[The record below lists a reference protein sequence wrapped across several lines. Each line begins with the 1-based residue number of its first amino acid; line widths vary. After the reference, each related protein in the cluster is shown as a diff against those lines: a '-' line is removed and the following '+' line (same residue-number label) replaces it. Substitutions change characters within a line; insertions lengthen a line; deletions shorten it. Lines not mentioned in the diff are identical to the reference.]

1 MYEAWVQGQPRFF
14 QMREEFAPQ
23 GIDKLV
29 PWDLTVG
36 LDQAP
41 KIHLLH
47 RGVHQQP
54 SGQQPSGA
62 LTRVRR
68 NVAECSK

>member
-1 MYEAWVQGQPRFF
+1 
-14 QMREEFAPQ
+14 MRKEFAPQ

-29 PWDLTVG
+29 PWDLTKR

-41 KIHLLH
+41 KKILLLQ
-47 RGVHQQP
+47 RGVY
-54 SGQQPSGA
+54 QQPSGA

-68 NVAECSK
+68 NIAECSKNNVLMPFVM